1 MMKYSEHRYL
11 KIILTVLGIFLLSSL
26 SEAQSLGSHYFS
38 SYQQSSLVVEKG
50 MKLKSALKRIQMR
63 FNIVFLYRTDAVQD
77 KEIVRNSSLN
87 EINFMNTLKKLLSDE
102 GLILEYINPKTYGIY
117 AKSQNGYPQ
126 KVDVAKEQVRGTV
139 TDANTGETLPGV
151 NILVKGTTTGT
162 ATDGSGH
169 YELNISSLQDTLRF
183 SFIGYQSRLIPI
195 NGRHHIDI
203 ALTPQAL
210 TGEELVVVGYGTQE
224 KRDLTGSLTSVSSDE
239 VSSQP
244 VPSISDA
251 LQGKAAGVRVIS
263 SGVPGNDAT
272 FRIRGTS
279 TIGNSNPLVVI
290 DGFPTDAGLNQL
302 NPNDIQSVEVLKDAS
317 AAAIYGSRGAN
328 GVVIVTTKDGSGG
341 KNQLDIDV
349 YRGYQQ
355 VTNMVDMLN
364 AQQFGRLHNDMMKNN
379 GLQQNPAFSNPSSL
393 GSGTDW
399 LGRLFEVAPTQ
410 SYSASYSG
418 GNKKSNYYVSGNI
431 LDQSG
436 VVTKTG
442 YKRYT
447 LQVNTDTH
455 LFDWLKFG
463 NNLTLNHDIKT
474 SGNYNIQ
481 NTIAALPTQPVFNA
495 DGTYAGPQGR
505 SSWVGDIVNPI
516 GQAKLIDNFTKGY
529 NVIGSVYGEV
539 EFTDYL
545 SLKSK
550 LGLKANFWN
559 SRTWSPKYDWQPN
572 PQSESYLYEQYNK
585 NINWLIDNTLTF
597 DKRIND
603 IHHLKVLLGTSAL
616 ENNYDFMNGSVKG
629 FPSDNTQQLTNG
641 IDQPTLDGN
650 GTSWSLLSFMGR
662 VNYSYKD
669 TYLLTATLRRDGS
682 SRFGEGNKWGLFPSG
697 SVAWRISNEDF
708 FDNVKFINDLKLRA
722 GYGLTGNQNIGN
734 YSFASALQTIEYNF
748 GGSLVNAVV
757 PNIMPNPRVH
767 WETVEQYNLGLD
779 ASMLSNRIDL
789 TIDAYIKNTQDMLV
803 PMSVPVTTGYSDIAV
818 PDINAGKI
826 QNKGV
831 ELTVST
837 DNLQGDFTWNTDFN
851 ISYNQNKVVSLN
863 DTIPLPAG
871 SIDFNYN
878 VARIEAGH
886 PINSFYGYVTNGI
899 FQTQQEVDNYAVQVP
914 GADPYNRTS
923 PGDIK
928 FMDINNDG
936 VIDDQDR
943 TYIGNPNPDFT
954 FALNNSFAYHNIDLS
969 IALQG
974 VAGNEIFNANRIWS
988 EGMSSARNQTT
999 ATLNRWTGQG
1009 TSNTMPRAVYSDPN
1023 GNARASDRFIE
1034 DGSYLRIKTV
1044 TLGYTFPARLAER
1057 LKLSKARI
1065 YATGQNLYTFTKYKG
1080 FDPEV
1085 PVNGIDNNVYP
1096 VTRTISFGIN
1106 LSF

>member
-1 MMKYSEHRYL
+1 MMKYFKHRYL
-11 KIILTVLGIFLLSSL
+11 KIALTVLGIFLLCSL

-38 SYQQSSLVVEKG
+38 SYQQSDLFLQKG
-50 MKLKSALKRIQMR
+50 MKLKPVLERIEKR
-63 FNIVFLYRTDAVQD
+63 FDIVFLYRTDAVKD
-77 KEIVRNSSLN
+77 KTIASNSSLN
-87 EINFMNTLKKLLSDE
+87 EINFENTLKKLLADE
-102 GLILEYINPKTYGIY
+102 GLVLKYINPKTYGIY
-117 AKSQNGYPQ
+117 AKAEKNPGKAVS
-126 KVDVAKEQVRGTV
+126 VKEQITGTV
-139 TDANTGETLPGV
+139 TDATTGETLPGV
-151 NILVKGTTTGT
+151 NILVKGTMTGT
-162 ATDGSGH
+162 STDSSGH
-169 YELNISSLQDTLRF
+169 YELNVSSLQDTLRF
-183 SFIGYQSRLIPI
+183 SFIGYQKQFVPI
-195 NGRHHIDI
+195 NGRHQIDV
-203 ALTPQAL
+203 ALHPQTL
-210 TGEELVVVGYGTQE
+210 TGEDIVVVGYGTQE
-224 KRDLTGSLTSVSSDE
+224 KRDLTGSLTSISSDE
-239 VSSQP
+239 VSSQS
-244 VPSISDA
+244 VPSVSDA

-263 SGVPGNDAT
+263 SGVPGSDAT

-302 NPNDIQSVEVLKDAS
+302 NPNDIKSVEVLKDAS

-328 GVVIVTTKDGSGG
+328 GVVIVTTKDGSSG
-341 KNQLDIDV
+341 KSQLDIDV

-364 AQQFGRLHNDMMKNN
+364 APQFARMHNDMMQNN
-379 GLQQNPAFSNPSSL
+379 GLQQNPDYSNPSSM
-393 GSGTDW
+393 GPGTDW

-418 GNKKSNYYVSGNI
+418 GNKTSNYYVSGNI

-436 VVTKTG
+436 VITQTG

-447 LQVNTDTH
+447 LQVNTDTR

-463 NNLTLNHDIKT
+463 NNLTLNHDIKS

-481 NTIAALPTQPVFNA
+481 NTMAALPTQPIFNS
-495 DGTYAGPQGR
+495 DGTYSGPQGR

-516 GQAKLIDNFTKGY
+516 GQAKMIDNSTKGY

-539 EFTDYL
+539 EFTNYL
-545 SLKSK
+545 SFKSK
-550 LGLKANFWN
+550 LGLKANFWD
-559 SRTWSPKYDWQPN
+559 SRTWSPQYDWEPN
-572 PQSESYLYEQYNK
+572 PQAESYLYEQYNK

-597 DKRIND
+597 DKHFND
-603 IHHLKVLLGTSAL
+603 VHHLKVLLGTSAQ
-616 ENNYDFMNGSVKG
+616 ENNYGYMNGSVKG

-650 GTSWSLLSFMGR
+650 GSSWSLLSFMGR

-682 SRFGEGNKWGLFPSG
+682 SRFGQGNKWGLFPSG
-697 SVAWRISNEDF
+697 SLAWRISNEDF
-708 FDNVKFINDLKLRA
+708 FDKVKFINDLKLRV
-722 GYGLTGNQNIGN
+722 GYGQTGNQEIGN

-748 GGSLVNAVV
+748 GGSIVNAVV
-757 PNIMPNPRVH
+757 PNIMPNPNVQ
-767 WETVEQYNLGLD
+767 WETVEQYDVGLD
-779 ASMLSNRIDL
+779 ASILENRINV
-789 TIDAYIKNTQDMLV
+789 TIDGYIKNTKNMLV
-803 PMSVPVTTGYSDIAV
+803 PMSVPVTTGYSDIVV
-818 PDINAGKI
+818 PEINAGQI
-826 QNKGV
+826 QNKGA

-837 DNLQGDFTWNTDFN
+837 KNLQGDFSWNTDFN

-863 DTIPLPAG
+863 DTIPLPSG
-871 SIDFNYN
+871 NIDFNYN

-886 PINSFYGYVTNGI
+886 PVNAFYGYVTNGI

-928 FMDINNDG
+928 FMDLNNDG

-954 FALNNSFAYHNIDLS
+954 FALNNNFAYHNIDLS

-974 VAGNEIFNANRIWS
+974 VAGNEIFDANRIWS

-999 ATLNRWTGQG
+999 ATLNRWNGRG

-1044 TLGYTFPARLAER
+1044 TLGYTFPTRLAEK